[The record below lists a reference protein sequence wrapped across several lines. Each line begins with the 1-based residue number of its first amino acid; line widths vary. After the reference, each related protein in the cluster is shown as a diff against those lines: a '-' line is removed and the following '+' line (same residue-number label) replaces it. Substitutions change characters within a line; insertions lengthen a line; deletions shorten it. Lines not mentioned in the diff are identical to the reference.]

1 MRLMVLSDHVAD
13 MRAARQS
20 PGRRRTAGEYQREL
34 AAHRRW
40 ITEAVERRDLARKRL
55 RPLAWLRWTL
65 ELRRRRRA
73 AVPVPPASARRRAD
87 AELGALD
94 GGAEGEREVA
104 DVLNQALGEDWI
116 LFKGY
121 RNARGEI
128 DYLILGPAGLFA
140 VEVKYINGT
149 FRITPARWTYV
160 KIDRY
165 GIAHEEHVLADA
177 GDRPPHRQ
185 LGEPARQLE
194 DFLARRGHPVRVQPV
209 VLLNHPRARIGYL
222 DEKVGIRVLTSTRE
236 LASLVLAAGGDLG
249 AAERTEITAL
259 IERDHRFHDR
269 RGRG

>member
-13 MRAARQS
+13 MRAERQS
-20 PGRRRTAGEYQREL
+20 PGGRAAGDYQREL

-40 ITEAVERRDLARKRL
+40 VAEAVELRDLARQRR
-55 RPLAWLRWTL
+55 RPFAWLRWTL
-65 ELRRRRRA
+65 EARRRMRA
-73 AVPVPPASARRRAD
+73 RTPVPPATARRPAD
-87 AELGALD
+87 AGLGALD

-104 DVLNQALGEDWI
+104 DVLNRALGKDWT

-140 VEVKYINGT
+140 VEVKYVNGT

-222 DEKVGIRVLTSTRE
+222 DESLGVPVLTSTRQ
-236 LASLVLAAGGDLG
+236 LAGLVLAAGGNLS
-249 AAERTEITAL
+249 ASERTEIAGL
-259 IERDHRFHDR
+259 VERDHRFHER
-269 RGRG
+269 RGR

>member
-1 MRLMVLSDHVAD
+1 MVLSDHVAD
-13 MRAARQS
+13 MRAERQL
-20 PGRRRTAGEYQREL
+20 PGRRTAGDDQREL

-40 ITEAVERRDLARKRL
+40 VAEAVERRDLARKRR
-55 RPLAWLRWTL
+55 RPVSWLWWAF
-65 ELRRRRRA
+65 ESRRRRRA
-73 AVPVPPASARRRAD
+73 VALVSPAAARRQAD

-94 GGAEGEREVA
+94 GGAAGEREVA
-104 DVLNQALGEDWI
+104 EVLNRALGKDWT

-121 RNARGEI
+121 RNVRGEI

-140 VEVKYINGT
+140 VEVKYVNGT

-160 KIDRY
+160 KVDRY

-177 GDRPPHRQ
+177 GKRPPHRQ

-222 DEKVGIRVLTSTRE
+222 DENLGVPVLTSTSQ
-236 LASLVLAAGGDLG
+236 LAGLVLAAGGNLSAG
-249 AAERTEITAL
+249 ERTEIAGL
-259 IERDHRFHDR
+259 VERDHRFHER
-269 RGRG
+269 RGR

>member
-1 MRLMVLSDHVAD
+1 MRLIVLSDHVAD

-20 PGRRRTAGEYQREL
+20 PGRMTASEYQREL

-40 ITEAVERRDLARKRL
+40 VAEAVERRDLARRRR
-55 RPLAWLRWTL
+55 RPLAWAWWALQA
-65 ELRRRRRA
+65 RRRRRA
-73 AVPVPPASARRRAD
+73 AAPALPAAARRQAD
-87 AELGALD
+87 AQLGALD

-104 DVLNQALGEDWI
+104 DALDRALGKDWI

-128 DYLILGPAGLFA
+128 DYLILGPPGLFA
-140 VEVKYINGT
+140 VEVKYVNGT

-194 DFLARRGHPVRVQPV
+194 DFLTRRGHPVRVQPV

-222 DEKVGIRVLTSTRE
+222 DESLGVPVLTSTRQ
-236 LASLVLAAGGDLG
+236 LASLVLGASGNLSAG
-249 AAERTEITAL
+249 ERTEIAAL
-259 IERDHRFHDR
+259 VERDHRFHDR
-269 RGRG
+269 RGRR

>member
-1 MRLMVLSDHVAD
+1 MRQMVLSDHVAD
-13 MRAARQS
+13 MRAERQS
-20 PGRRRTAGEYQREL
+20 PGSRAAGDSQREL

-40 ITEAVERRDLARKRL
+40 VAEAVELRDLARQRR
-55 RPLAWLRWTL
+55 RPFAWLRWTL
-65 ELRRRRRA
+65 EARRRMRA
-73 AVPVPPASARRRAD
+73 RTPVPPATAHRPAD
-87 AELGALD
+87 ARLGALD

-104 DVLNQALGEDWI
+104 DVLNRALGKDWT

-140 VEVKYINGT
+140 VEVKYVNGT
-149 FRITPARWTYV
+149 FRITAARWTYV

-222 DEKVGIRVLTSTRE
+222 DENLGVPVLTSTRQ
-236 LASLVLAAGGDLG
+236 LAGLVLAAGGNLS
-249 AAERTEITAL
+249 ASERTEIAGL
-259 IERDHRFHDR
+259 VERDHRFHER
-269 RGRG
+269 RGR

>member
-1 MRLMVLSDHVAD
+1 MRLIVLSDHVAD
-13 MRAARQS
+13 MRAARQA
-20 PGRRRTAGEYQREL
+20 PGRRTAGEYQREL
-34 AAHRRW
+34 AAHRKW
-40 ITEAVERRDLARKRL
+40 VAEAVERRDLARRRR
-55 RPLAWLRWTL
+55 RPISWLWWAI
-65 ELRRRRRA
+65 EARRRRRA
-73 AVPVPPASARRRAD
+73 AAPAPPSAARRQAD

-104 DVLNQALGEDWI
+104 DVLNQTLGKDWT

-140 VEVKYINGT
+140 VEVKYVNGT
-149 FRITPARWTYV
+149 FRITPTRWSYV

-194 DFLARRGHPVRVQPV
+194 DFLARRGHPAQVQPV
-209 VLLNHPRARIGYL
+209 VLLNHPRAKIGFL
-222 DEKVGIRVLTSTRE
+222 DESVGVPVLTSTRQ
-236 LASLVLAAGGDLG
+236 LAALVLEGGGNLSAGDL
-249 AAERTEITAL
+249 TEITSL

>member
-13 MRAARQS
+13 MRAERQL
-20 PGRRRTAGEYQREL
+20 PGRRGAGEYQREL

-40 ITEAVERRDLARKRL
+40 VAEAVERRDTARSRR
-55 RPLAWLRWTL
+55 RPFAWLRWAL
-65 ELRRRRRA
+65 EARRRRRA
-73 AVPVPPASARRRAD
+73 QPPVPPKAAGRDAD
-87 AELGALD
+87 GGLGALD
-94 GGAEGEREVA
+94 GGAEGEREVS
-104 DVLNQALGEDWI
+104 DVLNRTLGNDWT

-140 VEVKYINGT
+140 VEVKYVNGT

-194 DFLARRGHPVRVQPV
+194 DFLARRGHPARVQPV
-209 VLLNHPRARIGYL
+209 VLLNHPRAKIGYL
-222 DEKVGIRVLTSTRE
+222 DENVGVPVLTSTRQ
-236 LASLVLAAGGDLG
+236 LAGLVLAADGNLS
-249 AAERTEITAL
+249 ARERTEIAGL

-269 RGRG
+269 RGRN

>member
-13 MRAARQS
+13 MRAERQS
-20 PGRRRTAGEYQREL
+20 PGRRPAGEYQRQL

-40 ITEAVERRDLARKRL
+40 VAEAVERRDLARRRL
-55 RPLAWLRWTL
+55 RPFAWVWWAV
-65 ELRRRRRA
+65 EARRRRRA
-73 AVPVPPASARRRAD
+73 AAPAPPTAARRQAD
-87 AELGALD
+87 AQLGALD

-104 DVLNQALGEDWI
+104 SVLDRALGKDWTV
-116 LFKGY
+116 FKGY

-128 DYLILGPAGLFA
+128 DYLILGPTGLFA
-140 VEVKYINGT
+140 VEVKYVNGT
-149 FRITPARWTYV
+149 FRITQARWTYV

-194 DFLARRGHPVRVQPV
+194 DFLSRRGHPVRVQPV

-222 DEKVGIRVLTSTRE
+222 DESVGVPVLTSTRQ
-236 LASLVLAAGGDLG
+236 LASLVLGADGNFSASERAEIAALV
-249 AAERTEITAL
+249 
-259 IERDHRFHDR
+259 ERDHRFHDR
-269 RGRG
+269 RGRR

>member
-13 MRAARQS
+13 MRAVRQS
-20 PGRRRTAGEYQREL
+20 PGSRTAGEYRREL
-34 AAHRRW
+34 AAHRTW
-40 ITEAVERRDLARKRL
+40 VAEAVERRDLAR
-55 RPLAWLRWTL
+55 
-65 ELRRRRRA
+65 
-73 AVPVPPASARRRAD
+73 ARRRPFAWLWWMFESRRRLRAAAPAPPTAARRQAD

-104 DVLNQALGEDWI
+104 DVLNRTLGNDWT

-128 DYLILGPAGLFA
+128 DYLILGPSGLFA
-140 VEVKYINGT
+140 VEVKYVNGT
-149 FRITPARWTYV
+149 FRITPERWTYV

-185 LGEPARQLE
+185 LGEPARQLA

-209 VLLNHPRARIGYL
+209 VLLNHPKARIGYL
-222 DEKVGIRVLTSTRE
+222 DETVGVPVLTATRQ
-236 LASLVLAAGGDLG
+236 LAGLVLATGGNLSVS
-249 AAERTEITAL
+249 ERTEIAAL
-259 IERDHRFHDR
+259 VERDHRFHER